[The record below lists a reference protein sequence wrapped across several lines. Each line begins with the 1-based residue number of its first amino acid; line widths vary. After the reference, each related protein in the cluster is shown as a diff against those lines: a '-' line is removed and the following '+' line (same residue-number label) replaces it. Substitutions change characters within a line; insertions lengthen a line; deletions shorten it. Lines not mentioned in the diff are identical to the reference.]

1 MTNIELLM
9 ETLHEKGE
17 PPGETTACNS
27 ARALLHEC
35 TGHGLVHISA
45 SGGSGHASRKQGIA
59 DVRHVWHLGC
69 LWILEIHG
77 RLLLL
82 LLLREAL
89 LLEGFLLLEPLL
101 WEPLLLEPLL
111 RDALLWEALLLREA
125 LIKAG
130 LRLLLR
136 LLVFL
141 LLILLLHLWR
151 RRHLLMGLLGW
162 LYAVT

>member
-45 SGGSGHASRKQGIA
+45 SGGSGHAGRKQGIA

-69 LWILEIHG
+69 LWILETHG
-77 RLLLL
+77 RLLL

-111 RDALLWEALLLREA
+111 RDALLWEALLLLREA

-130 LRLLLR
+130 LRLLL

-141 LLILLLHLWR
+141 LLILLMHLWR

>member
-9 ETLHEKGE
+9 ETLHEKRE

-45 SGGSGHASRKQGIA
+45 SGGSGHAGRKQGIA

-77 RLLLL
+77 RLLL

-111 RDALLWEALLLREA
+111 RDALLWEALLLLREA

-130 LRLLLR
+130 LRL

-151 RRHLLMGLLGW
+151 RRHLLMGLLRW